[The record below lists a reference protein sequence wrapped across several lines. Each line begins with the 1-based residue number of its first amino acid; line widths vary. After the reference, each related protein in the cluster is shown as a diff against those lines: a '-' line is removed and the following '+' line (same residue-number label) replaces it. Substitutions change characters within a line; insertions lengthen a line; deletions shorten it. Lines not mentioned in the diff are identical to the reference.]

1 LQKEQSTEVSKSCVL
16 CSATFQGNI
25 TVCPNDGSPLTSL
38 VADKKQG
45 DIIAEKYQILEV
57 LGAGG
62 MGKVYKAKHLLMNRT
77 VAIKTLLP
85 QSVSNAIALK
95 RFQQE
100 AQACSALNHPNL
112 LTVYDFGITPEGL
125 PYLVMD
131 FLEGISLADALPD
144 NGHLPMRRSLPIFM
158 QICMGL
164 AHAHDHGVIHRD
176 LKPANIMLIDYDGTA
191 DFVKIVDFGI
201 AKIVKDDDDTN
212 VEHLT
217 QTGEVFGSP
226 LYMSPEQC
234 RGKTLDA
241 RSDIY
246 SLGCVMFR
254 TLTGKPPFGGGD
266 RLEAMFNQI
275 NQEAPSLCDISPD
288 LTVTPD
294 IEKVVLK
301 CLAKDA
307 ADRYQSMGEILSDLE
322 KLPEFDY
329 MVGRYPSTSVRAS
342 QLRIPA
348 QPRPSNNSE
357 SISGTDKLPAIKE
370 GATKDGAT
378 AKTANESTTAPIPI
392 PTESVTAPSSQAIS
406 SENASAAAATDN
418 APATPAAPAEPI
430 TIPPTTTPAP
440 PVTGAPEPTP
450 RALAAKAPLFITSNI
465 PRLYAPMSKK
475 ARNIFIGAIVAFI
488 ALATFMSYMYSART
502 SKATKNIIAAI
513 EGGETPKEQSV
524 DAQTLFESGKYK
536 EAEVKARK
544 ALDEATKTKDAQGVF
559 SSSAELGHIYLHEF
573 KYAEAQQYFTY
584 IFDAKQKRLEVSD
597 NDFARALNGLGII
610 ATLQND
616 FSRAQAYLNR
626 AEEIRKHY
634 KGRDRVYYARTLA
647 AKGNLARAQKK
658 YAEAIA
664 YLTRA
669 KDLAVEAVG
678 MDNSETFDIL
688 NDLGQAYQFARK
700 TQAAEE
706 CYKTALDGRK
716 QILDP
721 NSPAIAESQMCMGAL
736 RRDQNKIAES
746 IQLFEQAIAI
756 EKQAFGNDS
765 SIVSD
770 LAFVIGGLY
779 ERQKQFVKAEAYYSQ
794 SVAIRRAKL
803 PAGDP
808 KIAEAAKKEAEMKKK
823 LKS

>member
-1 LQKEQSTEVSKSCVL
+1 LQKEQSTELSKSCVV
-16 CSATFQGNI
+16 CSGTYQGDI
-25 TVCPNDGSPLTSL
+25 TVCPNDGSPLTSF
-38 VADKKQG
+38 VVDKKEG

-85 QSVSNAIALK
+85 QAVSNALALK

-112 LTVYDFGITPEGL
+112 MTVYDFGITPEGL

-144 NGHLPMRRSLPIFM
+144 SGHMPTRRSLPIFM
-158 QICMGL
+158 QIAMGL
-164 AHAHDHGVIHRD
+164 AHAHEHGVIHRD
-176 LKPANIMLIDYDGTA
+176 LKPANIMLVDYDGTT

-201 AKIVKDDDDTN
+201 AKIIKEDDDVN

-246 SLGCVMFR
+246 SFGCVMFR
-254 TLTGKPPFGGGD
+254 TLTGKAPFGGSD

-275 NQEAPSLCDISPD
+275 NQEAPKLSEVSPE
-288 LTVTPD
+288 LTVTPE
-294 IEKVVLK
+294 IECVVVK

-307 ADRYQSMGEILSDLE
+307 NDRYQSMAEILDDLE

-348 QPRPSNNSE
+348 MPPVATDPA
-357 SISGTDKLPAIKE
+357 SISGTDKLPALKDAIEKSAGNTTSPQTPAE
-370 GATKDGAT
+370 SAPAISLTPGTTASISIASATGT
-378 AKTANESTTAPIPI
+378 VSSSSLTTAPSLPKEQMPKNMRTI
-392 PTESVTAPSSQAIS
+392 VIS
-406 SENASAAAATDN
+406 AVVAF
-418 APATPAAPAEPI
+418 
-430 TIPPTTTPAP
+430 
-440 PVTGAPEPTP
+440 V
-450 RALAAKAPLFITSNI
+450 ALAA
-465 PRLYAPMSKK
+465 
-475 ARNIFIGAIVAFI
+475 
-488 ALATFMSYMYSART
+488 FMSYMYYARND
-502 SKATKNIIAAI
+502 KNAAKIFAAI
-513 EGGETPKEQSV
+513 DGGQTPKEASV
-524 DAQTLFESGKYK
+524 DAQTLFEKGKYT
-536 EAEVKARK
+536 EAETRARK
-544 ALDEATKTKDAQGVF
+544 ALDEATKTKDTQGVF
-559 SSSAELGHIYLHEF
+559 ASSAELGHIYLHEF

-584 IFDAKQKRLEVSD
+584 IFEAKQKKLPVSD
-597 NDFARALNGLGII
+597 KDFSRALNGLGMI
-610 ATLQND
+610 ATLQGD
-616 FSRAQAYLNR
+616 YTRAKAYLDS
-626 AEEIRKHY
+626 AQDLRKNF
-634 KGRDRVYYARTLA
+634 KGRDRVFLARTIA

-658 YAEAIA
+658 YPEAIA
-664 YLTRA
+664 LLTQA
-669 KDLAVEAVG
+669 KDMSIAAVG
-678 MDNSETFDIL
+678 MDNSETYDIL

-700 TQAAEE
+700 NGAAEE

-716 QILDP
+716 RILTPD
-721 NSPAIAESQMCMGAL
+721 SPGIAESLMCLAAL
-736 RRDQNKIAES
+736 RRDQNKIGEA
-746 IQLFEQAIAI
+746 IQLFEQAQTI
-756 EKQAFGNDS
+756 EKQAFGSDS
-765 SIVSD
+765 GIVAD
-770 LAFVIGGLY
+770 LGFVIGGLY

-794 SVAIRRAKL
+794 SLAIRRAKL

-808 KIAEAAKKEAEMKKK
+808 KIRESEKKDAEMKRK
-823 LKS
+823 LKG

>member
-1 LQKEQSTEVSKSCVL
+1 MQKEQSTEITKSCVV
-16 CSATFQGNI
+16 CSGTFQGDI
-25 TVCPNDGSPLTSL
+25 TVCPNDGGPLTSL
-38 VADKKQG
+38 VVDKKEG

-85 QSVSNAIALK
+85 QAVSNAIALK

-112 LTVYDFGITPEGL
+112 LTVYDFGITPDGL

-131 FLEGISLADALPD
+131 FLEGISLADAMPD
-144 NGHLPMRRSLPIFM
+144 GNHMPMRRCLPIFM

-164 AHAHDHGVIHRD
+164 AHAHEHGVIHRD

-201 AKIVKDDDDTN
+201 AKIVKDEDDEN

-246 SLGCVMFR
+246 SFGCVMFR
-254 TLTGKPPFGGGD
+254 TLTGKPPFGGSD

-275 NQEAPSLCDISPD
+275 NQEAPKLCDMSTD
-288 LTVTPD
+288 LTATP
-294 IEKVVLK
+294 EMESVVLK
-301 CLAKDA
+301 CLAKDP
-307 ADRYQSMGEILSDLE
+307 ADRYQSMSEILPELE

-329 MVGRYPSTSVRAS
+329 MVGRYPAASVRAS

-348 QPRPSNNSE
+348 QPAPSQPGSV
-357 SISGTDKLPAIKE
+357 SISGTDKMPVVESVTA
-370 GATKDGAT
+370 GSAT
-378 AKTANESTTAPIPI
+378 AKKSNEFTTAPID
-392 PTESVTAPSSQAIS
+392 SSKDD
-406 SENASAAAATDN
+406 ASAN
-418 APATPAAPAEPI
+418 AGSTNVEVKASTNDAAAPAVENRSAS
-430 TIPPTTTPAP
+430 T
-440 PVTGAPEPTP
+440 
-450 RALAAKAPLFITSNI
+450 LASRAPLFVSSNW
-465 PRLYAPMSKK
+465 PSPTGQPMSNKT
-475 ARNIFIGAIVAFI
+475 RNIFIAAVVAFI
-488 ALATFMSYMYSART
+488 ALATFMSYMYSARQ
-502 SKATKNIIAAI
+502 SKHTNSIIAAI
-513 EGGETPKEQSV
+513 EGGQTAKEESV
-524 DAQTLFESGKYK
+524 DAQTLFESGKYG
-536 EAEVKARK
+536 EAEARARK
-544 ALDEATKTKDAQGVF
+544 ALDQATKEKDAQGVF

-584 IFDAKQKRLEVSD
+584 VFEARKKKLGVTDS
-597 NDFARALNGLGII
+597 DFARALNGLGTI

-616 FSRAQAYLNR
+616 FPRAQAYLNS
-626 AEEIRKHY
+626 AEAIRKSY
-634 KGRDRVYYARTLA
+634 KGRERVYYARTLA
-647 AKGNLARAQKK
+647 AKGDLARAQKK
-658 YAEAIA
+658 YSEAIA

-669 KDLAVEAVG
+669 KDLAVESVG

-688 NDLGQAYQFARK
+688 NDLGQSYQFARK

-706 CYKTALDGRK
+706 CYKTALEGRK
-716 QILDP
+716 RILSP
-721 NSPAIAESQMCMGAL
+721 NSPAIAESLMCLAAL

-756 EKQAFGNDS
+756 EKQAFGSDS

-770 LAFVIGGLY
+770 LSFVIGSLY
-779 ERQKQFVKAEAYYSQ
+779 ERQKQYVKAEAYYSQ
-794 SVAIRRAKL
+794 SAAIRKAKL

-808 KIAEAAKKEAEMKKK
+808 KVAEATKKEAEMKRK